1 LSYNCFIF
9 GTKSEIF
16 RIKANIMYFQEA
28 IAPYAGQPLTQQ
40 LLLDILR
47 EYKRPYDKITE
58 LVKQEQLIQVKRGL
72 YIPGAKLKLPPPVSF
87 LLANHLYGPSYVSL
101 DSALSF
107 HGLIPERVF
116 EISSMTLRA
125 AKTYDTNAGRFS
137 YTKMPQPYYSYGIQ
151 SAELATN
158 QVALVATPE
167 KALCDRIINTS
178 QLQLRSVKQ
187 TIDFLTEDLRIE
199 KSSLRQLDAGAI
211 SRWIKTAP
219 KKTSLA
225 MLVKT
230 LNSL

>member
-1 LSYNCFIF
+1 
-9 GTKSEIF
+9 
-16 RIKANIMYFQEA
+16 MYFQEA

-47 EYKRPYDKITE
+47 DYKRPYDKITE
-58 LVKQEQLIQVKRGL
+58 LVKQQQLIQVKRGL
-72 YIPGAKLKLPPPVSF
+72 YIPGEKLKLPTPVSF
-87 LLANHLYGPSYVSL
+87 LLANHLYGPSYVSM

-116 EISSMTLRA
+116 EISSVTPRA
-125 AKTYDTNAGRFS
+125 AKTYVTHAGRFS
-137 YTKMPQPYYSYGIQ
+137 YTKMPLPYYSYGIQ
-151 SAELATN
+151 SAELSIN
-158 QVALVATPE
+158 QVALLATPE

-187 TIDFLTEDLRIE
+187 TIDFLTEDLRME
-199 KSSLRQLDAGAI
+199 KSSLHQLDAGAI